1 MLKIE
6 LITAK
11 KNPRIAAYVEKRLE
25 LAVGRHD
32 PRIEK
37 IQVHIVDENGGKGR
51 RDITCTMDAIIIP
64 RGRLHVRATECT
76 VREAIDKAA
85 HRLTSTVSKLVSR
98 KNRGRA
104 IRHAH
109 GGLRHE
115 NERFVEAA
123 SR

>member
-1 MLKIE
+1 MIKIE
-6 LITAK
+6 LVTTQ
-11 KNPRIAAYVEKRLE
+11 KNRRLADYVENRLE
-25 LAVGRHD
+25 LAVGRHT

-37 IQVHIVDENGGKGR
+37 IQVHIVDENGGKGGQ
-51 RDITCTMDAIIIP
+51 DITCTMDANIVP

-85 HRLTSTVSKLVSR
+85 HRLTATVSKLVSR
-98 KNRGRA
+98 SHRGRA

-115 NERFVEAA
+115 NERLVEAVD
-123 SR
+123 R